1 MINKNNYKKGEIKM
15 TMTYVQHYHTSLS
28 VDYTNEEKN
37 ARKDAIEISYSK
49 LVAKWREHYNT
60 LDWHELNIAHRQN
73 VKRLYQHAGIYSVWI
88 NEMLIDANRATE
100 IKRSLKISQEK
111 AAKLTASTKAVNCRK
126 HQWHM
131 KYRRKLNEHI
141 DAEFVYDANEEIKAE
156 IKQELECDNLSHIQN
171 KESMI

>member
-1 MINKNNYKKGEIKM
+1 MINKNNYKKGENKKM
-15 TMTYVQHYHTSLS
+15 TYEYDISTS
-28 VDYTNEEKN
+28 DYFTNEEKN
-37 ARKDAIEISYSK
+37 ARKKVVDDRYNELI
-49 LVAKWREHYNT
+49 AKWREHYNT
-60 LDWHELNIAHRQN
+60 LDWHELNKAHKGN
-73 VKRLYQHAGIYSVWI
+73 IKKLYQNAGIYGMWI
-88 NEMLIDANRATE
+88 NEMLIDANKVE
-100 IKRSLKISQEK
+100 GIKQSLKFMQEK